1 MEFEFNPAAAALRV
15 TLRGRL
21 TFAENPRFRQV
32 LSHIGSR
39 KAKRVVI
46 DLAHVD
52 FIDSAG
58 LGMLMHARDAAR
70 RHDGIVTLDAA
81 RGQVDRMLG
90 LARLHDVFRG

>member
-1 MEFEFNPAAAALRV
+1 MEFEYTPSIAGLRV

-32 LSHIGSR
+32 LSHIGDR
-39 KAKRVVI
+39 KAQRIVI
-46 DLAHVD
+46 DLGQVD

-58 LGMLMHARDAAR
+58 LGMLIHARDAAR
-70 RHDGIVTLDAA
+70 RHNGTVTLDAA